1 MTVEPLLSVA
11 STLPPGFSRINA
23 PPPSDALICPMMGVG
38 SAVIVEVGD
47 WVGLT
52 VTGLGEGVRVGVR
65 EGMPITAVTGGSV
78 DVGVMVETSASVE
91 VDWGAR
97 TGSGVGRP
105 ACLCIQSS
113 APVESPSHAIMMMRV
128 TPVNNMPP
136 REVG

>member
-1 MTVEPLLSVA
+1 
-11 STLPPGFSRINA
+11 
-23 PPPSDALICPMMGVG
+23 MMGVG

-91 VDWGAR
+91 VDWANR
-97 TGSGVGRP
+97 VGS
-105 ACLCIQSS
+105 Q
-113 APVESPSHAIMMMRV
+113 
-128 TPVNNMPP
+128 
-136 REVG
+136 